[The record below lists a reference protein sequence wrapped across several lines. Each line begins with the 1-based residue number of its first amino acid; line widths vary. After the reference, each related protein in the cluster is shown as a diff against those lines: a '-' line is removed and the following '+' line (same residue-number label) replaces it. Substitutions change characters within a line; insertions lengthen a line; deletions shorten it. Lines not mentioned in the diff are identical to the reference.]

1 MVSRWMM
8 AGTYDQQYSQY
19 PKSTARLFSTY
30 LIPSPPMSDMWITT
44 GFVFGFALLGY
55 LAINLSSKSGIT
67 ISPRIVHRVSWIV
80 LCLLIFSMGI
90 SLGAYDNLL
99 PELAN
104 LGITAGL
111 LGICTSLGSILF
123 AALIVPGSLLP
134 GLHRSDK
141 ESSSIIDTQ
150 EINLSTHQ
158 DKPVYQKPNI
168 KLEILKEPM
177 VFLSC
182 LVLGVLVSVIF
193 PILGKSLSQSSL
205 SSIILYFLLFF
216 AGAAMAI
223 EHKTSK
229 SFDMS
234 WKLILLPGITI
245 VGTLAGSILVALI
258 LGTPVF
264 PMMAAGSGFG
274 WYSLS
279 GILISDLGN
288 PALGS
293 ASFLGNLG
301 RELIALMVIP
311 LLGNKFPGSAIAC
324 AGATSMDVT
333 LPIIGKTAG
342 YRYVSASMYHGTF
355 LSFLVPV
362 LVPLFIGLG

>member
-1 MVSRWMM
+1 
-8 AGTYDQQYSQY
+8 
-19 PKSTARLFSTY
+19 
-30 LIPSPPMSDMWITT
+30 MWITT

-90 SLGAYDNLL
+90 SLGAYEDLVS
-99 PELAN
+99 ELAH
-104 LGITAGL
+104 LGLTAGL
-111 LGICTSLGSILF
+111 ISIFTSLGSILLV
-123 AALIVPGSLLP
+123 ALVFPGSLLP
-134 GLHRSDK
+134 GTNQPAHWNQWVHQK
-141 ESSSIIDTQ
+141 TIV
-150 EINLSTHQ
+150 NLG
-158 DKPVYQKPNI
+158 
-168 KLEILKEPM
+168 ILKEPM
-177 VFLSC
+177 VFLGC
-182 LVLGVLVSVIF
+182 LVLGVLVSVMF
-193 PILGKSLSQSSL
+193 PHVGTSISQSSF
-205 SSIILYFLLFF
+205 SSIILYVLLFF
-216 AGAAMAI
+216 AGAAMAL
-223 EHKTSK
+223 EHQTSK
-229 SFDMS
+229 TFDMS
-234 WKLILLPGITI
+234 WKLFLLPIITLI
-245 VGTLAGSILVALI
+245 GTLAGSMVVALI
-258 LGTPVF
+258 LDAPVF
-264 PMMAAGSGFG
+264 HLMAAGSGFG

-333 LPIIGKTAG
+333 LPIIGKSAG
-342 YRYVSASMYHGTF
+342 YRYVSASMYHGTL

-362 LVPLFIGLG
+362 LVPLFLGLG